1 MRTMFASLSIPNY
14 RIYFSG
20 TLLTNMGQWMART
33 AQSWLVLVILT
44 HGNAAV
50 LGWVMAVNFA
60 PILLV
65 TPWAGALADRMSK
78 RRIMVTAQI
87 VLAIDAAILSTL
99 VLTGAVRLW
108 MVFVIAAMDGLAGA
122 FYSPATQA
130 FVSELVPLKNLPNA
144 VSLNSA
150 SFNGARLLGPGVGGL
165 LIAAVGVGW
174 VMAIN
179 VLCFIGFITTLLFIR
194 ADRLY
199 VSPPSAEKARV
210 RDGVRYVKR
219 RPDPR
224 HPAGDRVHDG
234 NLRFQLQH
242 LRCGHGDSGL
252 WQGIWRVRSARFA
265 HGYRLDGCRSGSGST
280 QAAAALG
287 RAGPAG
293 LQRQHGFVGPGPEL
307 RHLRRA
313 QDVRRVGS
321 HLDSHHRQR
330 HGADL
335 GYSAHAWPGH
345 EPVGNTS
352 HGRHPAR
359 LPGRRVDRQC
369 HRTARHGRLGSHQP
383 RHHLCGHHR
392 RHHAQ
397 RPHPGRVR
405 SLQAGPVAATGTRQG
420 NHRLRPAD
428 EVS

>member
-219 RPDPR
+219 RPDLVILL
-224 HPAGDRVHDG
+224 AIGFMMGTFGFNFNISDAVMATQAFG
-234 NLRFQLQH
+234 K
-242 LRCGHGDSGL
+242 
-252 WQGIWRVRSARFA
+252 
-265 HGYRLDGCRSGSGST
+265 GSGAVSYT
-280 QAAAALG
+280 
-287 RAGPAG
+287 
-293 LQRQHGFVGPGPEL
+293 
-307 RHLRRA
+307 HLT
-313 QDVRRVGS
+313 
-321 HLDSHHRQR
+321 LPTI
-330 HGADL
+330 
-335 GYSAHAWPGH
+335 YS
-345 EPVGNTS
+345 V
-352 HGRHPAR
+352 
-359 LPGRRVDRQC
+359 
-369 HRTARHGRLGSHQP
+369 
-383 RHHLCGHHR
+383 
-392 RHHAQ
+392 
-397 RPHPGRVR
+397 
-405 SLQAGPVAATGTRQG
+405 
-420 NHRLRPAD
+420 
-428 EVS
+428 

>member
-1 MRTMFASLSIPNY
+1 MFASLSIPNY

-165 LIAAVGVGW
+165 LRPDLVILLAIGFMMGTFGFNFNISDA
-174 VMAIN
+174 VMATQA
-179 VLCFIGFITTLLFIR
+179 FG
-194 ADRLY
+194 
-199 VSPPSAEKARV
+199 K
-210 RDGVRYVKR
+210 
-219 RPDPR
+219 
-224 HPAGDRVHDG
+224 
-234 NLRFQLQH
+234 
-242 LRCGHGDSGL
+242 
-252 WQGIWRVRSARFA
+252 
-265 HGYRLDGCRSGSGST
+265 GSGEYGLLGSLMGIGSMV
-280 QAAAALG
+280 AALG
-287 RAGPAG
+287 AARRRPRLRWVELALLVYSVSMG
-293 LQRQHGFVGPGPEL
+293 LSALAPNYGIFAVLKMFVGW
-307 RHLRRA
+307 
-313 QDVRRVGS
+313 
-321 HLDSHHRQR
+321 
-330 HGADL
+330 GAISTL
-335 GYSAHAWPGH
+335 ITANAM
-345 EPVGNTS
+345 VQTS
-352 HGRHPAR
+352 
-359 LPGRRVDRQC
+359 V
-369 HRTARHGRLGSHQP
+369 T
-383 RHHLCGHHR
+383 
-392 RHHAQ
+392 
-397 RPHPGRVR
+397 PHMRGRVM
-405 SLQAGPVAATGTRQG
+405 SLWATLVMGGTPLVSPVVGWIGNAIGPRATVAWGAISLGITFVVITAVIMHNDRIRVVFDPSKRAPWLRQVRG
-420 NHRLRPAD
+420 KVTID
-428 EVS
+428 YVQQTK